1 MNTQSQKLN
10 GITLHHVYG
19 NVSRDFW
26 NEHYHAH
33 DHAEIFVHV
42 LGKMDLFIEN
52 NIYSHHGN
60 EIRVYA
66 PQELHFGKA
75 DFDQN
80 MEWYQISIDGWFLA
94 ENPPLANIILNRPKG
109 QDNVFISKKQETV
122 LSLLNEIFQR
132 QDGILSEYYNYANVI
147 KILCILNDSDNNI
160 KVEMGRNES
169 LQQIMEETN
178 KNIVNIQNVRDIA
191 ALSHFSTSYIH
202 QTFKKH
208 LNITPHQY
216 VLMKKMSLAKEFLAK
231 GETVS
236 EACFNAGF
244 DNYAYFITCFKKIF
258 GVTPGK
264 HKKSTD

>member
-1 MNTQSQKLN
+1 MNTQTQKLN

-94 ENPPLANIILNRPKG
+94 G
-109 QDNVFISKKQETV
+109 
-122 LSLLNEIFQR
+122 
-132 QDGILSEYYNYANVI
+132 
-147 KILCILNDSDNNI
+147 
-160 KVEMGRNES
+160 
-169 LQQIMEETN
+169 
-178 KNIVNIQNVRDIA
+178 
-191 ALSHFSTSYIH
+191 
-202 QTFKKH
+202 
-208 LNITPHQY
+208 
-216 VLMKKMSLAKEFLAK
+216 
-231 GETVS
+231 
-236 EACFNAGF
+236 
-244 DNYAYFITCFKKIF
+244 
-258 GVTPGK
+258 
-264 HKKSTD
+264 